1 MDQLADATAAE
12 ELEDDEMTEFAT
24 KDIFRASR
32 LSFLGVSNSH
42 VEKDS
47 AQIGRNEKLSPLLD
61 YKEQNERHADYR
73 RRKSLALRGLPI

>member
-32 LSFLGVSNSH
+32 LSSLGVSNSH

-47 AQIGRNEKLSPLLD
+47 AQIARNEKLSPLLH

-73 RRKSLALRGLPI
+73 QRKSLALRGIQI